1 MELVVDTNVV
11 FSAMIA
17 DGVTRELL
25 LDDRLS
31 FHVPEFFFSE
41 FTQHLEEIQLKT
53 GLDESDLK
61 LLVSL
66 LFEDVHVVPRD
77 EFTEHIPEAKEAIG
91 SVDPDDVPFLALAIH
106 LDAGIW
112 SDDDHFQRQG
122 QVPTWRNAEIARRFR
137 PD

>member
-17 DGVTRELL
+17 DGATRELV
-25 LDDRLS
+25 LDERLS
-31 FHVPEFFFSE
+31 CHVPEFFFSE
-41 FTQHLEEIQLKT
+41 FTKYLEVIQQKT

-61 LLVSL
+61 LLVSI

-77 EFTEHIPEAKEAIG
+77 EFTEHVPEAKEVIG

-106 LDAGIW
+106 LDAGVW
-112 SDDDHFQRQG
+112 SDDDHFQRQDE
-122 QVPTWRNAEIARRFR
+122 VPSWGTADLVRRFQ
-137 PD
+137 PE